1 MTRVVGLGVDI
12 VDRNRIARLLD
23 RHGEAFV
30 RRVFREGEVRL
41 GDAAEALRRAD
52 HVAGLF
58 AAKEAAMKALG
69 TGWAQGI
76 GFLQVEVYRRSS
88 GAPSL
93 RLHGEAQR
101 RAEALG
107 VEQLWLSISHDGP
120 TAVAVVVLEGTPT

>member
-1 MTRVVGLGVDI
+1 
-12 VDRNRIARLLD
+12 
-23 RHGEAFV
+23 
-30 RRVFREGEVRL
+30 
-41 GDAAEALRRAD
+41 
-52 HVAGLF
+52 
-58 AAKEAAMKALG
+58 MKALG

-107 VEQLWLSISHDGP
+107 VEQLWLSISLDGP
-120 TAVAVVVLEGTPT
+120 TAELHDGFRQVQGTFDMSMRALGWARRVSLRKSCKSALMPSSSTTGSRGRTR